1 MAARALKTEEEIS
14 AVPLDH
20 PVLVE
25 LPDGVGEI
33 EVGDEKPTKKIEA
46 DDGSKVLQEQLDAMK
61 AANKAAEERNAA
73 LERERDTARKAAD
86 DRAKELAEQR
96 NRTDSLEGDFI
107 TGSLAAA
114 QKERDG
120 AKAKY
125 IRAYETGDASL
136 MADAQ
141 SEIGRAEARILSL
154 ESGAVEIAERK
165 ERKAEPETRLQ
176 TTVDPIAAIDANPNL
191 MSVEKD
197 WLKAHQD
204 AVVDPRRNAR
214 LGVAYDDAVSK
225 GLIRGTAD
233 YFAHLEQFMGYKKA
247 AETEDGETIVQAPPS
262 RQERGG
268 DGRPT
273 NGKIT
278 LSPDQR
284 EMARNLGITEIE
296 YAKQVQAF
304 EAAKK
309 ADPEKYGSRN

>member
-1 MAARALKTEEEIS
+1 MADRALKTEEEIS
-14 AVPLDH
+14 AVPLDQ

-33 EVGDEKPTKKIEA
+33 EIGDDKEPVKKIEA
-46 DDGSKVLQEQLDAMK
+46 GDGSKVLQEQLDAMK
-61 AANKAAEERNAA
+61 AANRAAEERAIAA
-73 LERERDTARKAAD
+73 EKAAGEAQ
-86 DRAKELAEQR
+86 RESAKHARELAEQR
-96 NRTDSLEGDFI
+96 TRTDSLEGDFI

-154 ESGAVEIAERK
+154 ESGAAEIAERK
-165 ERKAEPETRLQ
+165 ERKLEPEVQRQ
-176 TTVDPIAAIDANPNL
+176 APVDPIAAIDANPNL

-204 AVVDPRRNAR
+204 AVIDPRRNVR
-214 LGVAYDDAVSK
+214 LGVAYDDAIAK
-225 GLIRGTAD
+225 GLIRGTPD

-247 AETEDGETIVQAPPS
+247 DNNEERETDVQAPPS

-284 EMARNLGITEIE
+284 DMARNLGITEIE

-309 ADPEKYGSRN
+309 DDPDRYR